1 MVPSPTVDAETVTVR
16 QATRPDLLSIH
27 RLEKR
32 VFDEPWSYAVFEEF
46 LGEPA
51 FLVADLD
58 GRLLGYVVA
67 DRTANN
73 GRDFGHVKDLA
84 VDPEAQR
91 NGIGRL
97 LLRQAVSRLL
107 VEGVVRIKLEVRE
120 HNTAARRLYAQEGF
134 EPRKRIPR
142 YYHDGEAALVLV
154 YESRR

>member
-1 MVPSPTVDAETVTVR
+1 MAPSPPVDAEAITVR
-16 QATRPDLLSIH
+16 RATRPDLSSIH

-32 VFDEPWSYAVFEEF
+32 VFDEPWSYGVFEEF

-51 FLVADLD
+51 FLVAELD
-58 GRLLGYVVA
+58 GRLFGYVVA
-67 DRTANN
+67 DWTANN
-73 GRDFGHVKDLA
+73 GRDFGHIKDLA

-120 HNTAARRLYAQEGF
+120 HNTVARRLYVQEGF

-154 YESRR
+154 YEPRR

>member
-1 MVPSPTVDAETVTVR
+1 VAPSPTVDAEAVTVR
-16 QATRPDLLSIH
+16 RATRPDLLSIH

-46 LGEPA
+46 LGESA
-51 FLVADLD
+51 FLVAELD

-67 DRTANN
+67 DRTPNN

-84 VDPEAQR
+84 VDPEVQR

-97 LLRQAVSRLL
+97 LLRGAVSRLL
-107 VEGVVRIKLEVRE
+107 VDGVVRIKLEVRE
-120 HNTAARRLYAQEGF
+120 HNTAARQLYVQEGF

-142 YYHDGEAALVLV
+142 YYHDVEAALVLV
-154 YESRR
+154 YEMRQ

>member
-1 MVPSPTVDAETVTVR
+1 VAPSPTVDAEAVTVR
-16 QATRPDLLSIH
+16 RATRPDLLSIH

-46 LGEPA
+46 LGESA
-51 FLVADLD
+51 FLVAELD

-67 DRTANN
+67 DRTPNN

-84 VDPEAQR
+84 VDPEVQR

-97 LLRQAVSRLL
+97 LLRGAVSRLL
-107 VEGVVRIKLEVRE
+107 VDGVVRIKLEVRE
-120 HNTAARRLYAQEGF
+120 HNTAARQLYVQEGF

-154 YESRR
+154 YEMRQ

>member
-1 MVPSPTVDAETVTVR
+1 MAPSPTVDAETVTVR
-16 QATRPDLLSIH
+16 RATRPDLLSIH

-46 LGEPA
+46 LGESA
-51 FLVADLD
+51 FLVAELD
-58 GRLLGYVVA
+58 RRLLGYVVA
-67 DRTANN
+67 DRTPNN

-97 LLRQAVSRLL
+97 LLRGAVSRLL
-107 VEGVVRIKLEVRE
+107 VDGVVRIKLEVRE
-120 HNTAARRLYAQEGF
+120 HNTAARQLYVQEGF

-154 YESRR
+154 YEMRQ